1 MTNIHFKTAI
11 DYIKRAPFQA
21 LAAISVLM
29 LTFFVGTL
37 MAVLIYSSG
46 RILNYFETRPQV
58 IAFLKDEITAEQIS
72 GLQNELISDER
83 VKDVH
88 YVSKDEALAIY
99 KEATSDNPLL
109 AELVSPTIFP
119 ASLEFS
125 LADLAFAEEVIREIQ
140 ENEIVDQVGFTASL
154 GGEETLGD
162 VVGRLRTITY
172 YIRVGGGV
180 LAGLLAATSLLILLV
195 IISMRITSRKKEIEV
210 LDLIGA
216 TPRFIKSPIILED
229 LIYSLGGVFIGWAF
243 ALILVLYA
251 TPSLV
256 SYFGEIPVLP
266 KDASQ
271 LFVLMGIILASE
283 ILIGVLLAL
292 LGSTLAVSRARRHK

>member
-1 MTNIHFKTAI
+1 MPNVHLKTAL
-11 DYIKRAPFQA
+11 DYIRRSPFQA
-21 LAAISVLM
+21 LAAIFVLV

-46 RILNYFETRPQV
+46 NVLNYFETRPQV
-58 IAFLKDEITAEQIS
+58 IAFLKDEISAEQIS
-72 GLQNELISDER
+72 GLQNELISDAR
-83 VKDVH
+83 VKDVR

-109 AELVSPTIFP
+109 AELVSPAIFP

-125 LADLAFAEEVIREIQ
+125 LTDLNFAEQVINEVQ

-154 GGEETLGD
+154 GGESTLGD
-162 VVGRLRTITY
+162 VVGRLRTITR

-180 LAGLLAATSLLILLV
+180 LAGLLAVTSLLVLLV
-195 IISMRITSRKKEIEV
+195 IISMRITTRKGEIEI

-216 TPRFIKSPIILED
+216 TPGFIKSPIILEA
-229 LIYSLGGVFIGWAF
+229 LIYSLGGVFIGWVF

-251 TPSLV
+251 TPNLV

-266 KDASQ
+266 KDTSQ
-271 LFVLMGIILASE
+271 LFILMGIILASE
-283 ILIGVLLAL
+283 ILVGVLLAL
-292 LGSTLAVSRARRHK
+292 LGSTLAVSRVRRHK